1 MSRPWGGRHGR
12 LSRLALCAIASM
24 ASACGGDLPEESAP
38 RCVAPRTAE
47 LGRLEGIY
55 EMRYFTENFG
65 SCNGEGPSLLDQW
78 PNRGV
83 VVMRSQ
89 LGRALT
95 LGQCEGMDWCRAVAS
110 GNDNRD
116 FQGPEAFDCSIG
128 DGSLYGK
135 DVYEGSLVAGRCG
148 GVQHVEGFVIPESD
162 GALRIEL
169 KMKAGAYDAPE
180 RGCSVAAAER
190 ASTAMA
196 CTYQV
201 IRLER
206 VEAL

>member
-1 MSRPWGGRHGR
+1 MTDMSRRWGGLG
-12 LSRLALCAIASM
+12 LCAIASV
-24 ASACGGDLPEESAP
+24 SACGGDLPEESTP
-38 RCVAPRTAE
+38 RCIAPQNAE
-47 LGRLEGIY
+47 LERIEGIY
-55 EMRYFTENFG
+55 QMSYFTENFG
-65 SCNGEGPSLLDQW
+65 SCDREGPSQLDIW

-83 VVMRSQ
+83 VVMPSQ
-89 LGRALT
+89 SEQALV

-110 GNDNRD
+110 GSDRRD
-116 FQGPEAFDCSIG
+116 FQGPENFDCSIG

-169 KMKAGAYDAPE
+169 KSKAGAYDAPE
-180 RGCSVAAAER
+180 RGCSVAAAEQ
-190 ASTAMA
+190 ASVAMA

-201 IRLER
+201 IRVER